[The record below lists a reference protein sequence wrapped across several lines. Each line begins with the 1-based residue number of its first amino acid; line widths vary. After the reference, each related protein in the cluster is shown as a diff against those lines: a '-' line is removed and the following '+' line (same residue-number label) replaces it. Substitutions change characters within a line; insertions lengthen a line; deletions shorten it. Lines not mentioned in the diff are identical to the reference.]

1 VVAADEDNTSIGE
14 ATTAASAAGAEG
26 ALVATS
32 PVVEAVTVTAAA
44 APADPL
50 LAGALPAAVVWLA
63 PSSAPGAVCTKVTE
77 VAGSAAAAVAVLE
90 SDTEEAAAAESSVQM
105 RAVASPLPVA
115 STLPSVGFQAQQ
127 NTSEVW
133 LLRVVTSL
141 ADTSNSGA

>member
-1 VVAADEDNTSIGE
+1 MVAADEDNTSIGE

-32 PVVEAVTVTAAA
+32 PVVEAVTAAA